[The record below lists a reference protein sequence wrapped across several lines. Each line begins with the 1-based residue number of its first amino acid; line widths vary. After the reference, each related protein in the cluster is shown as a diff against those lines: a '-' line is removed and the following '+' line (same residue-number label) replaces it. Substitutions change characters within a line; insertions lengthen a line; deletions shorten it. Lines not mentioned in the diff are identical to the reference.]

1 MNLLIKN
8 CKIADIET
16 GTYGNGDIYAAGGK
30 IIVTGDRFAVVDNN
44 LRTINAEG
52 RYAVPGLINLHA
64 HLFGSGVPSKALGKG
79 EEQDKLVK
87 FIHSALG
94 GFVLRRIVAKSA
106 RQQLMSGVTT
116 VRCVGDFDYSD
127 VRLRD
132 KINAG
137 KKGARLICC
146 GPAITAPG
154 GHGDGTFAVTPDGE
168 EALRAEVRRHAE
180 KKVDWIKICV
190 TGGVTD
196 ASKEGE
202 PGEVKMTLAQIEAVC
217 DEAHKLGLKVA
228 AHVQS
233 PAGMELAVRGGIDTC
248 EHGAPM
254 TDEVAAMLKERGG
267 AVVTTFSP
275 ALPLAEL
282 DPEVTKL
289 NELCRTNTRAALAQ
303 MTECAKQAKEKE
315 IPVGLGTD
323 SSCPLCTQYDMWR
336 EMEYFVRE
344 TGASRAETLRAATLG
359 NAGIL
364 GMADEL
370 GSLDAGKT
378 ADFVLL
384 DEDPLQSFET
394 FRRPFLVVKEGKA
407 YKGKPGKYAYV
418 ERELD
423 KLLAK

>member
-137 KKGARLICC
+137 KKGARLI
-146 GPAITAPG
+146 
-154 GHGDGTFAVTPDGE
+154 
-168 EALRAEVRRHAE
+168 
-180 KKVDWIKICV
+180 
-190 TGGVTD
+190 
-196 ASKEGE
+196 
-202 PGEVKMTLAQIEAVC
+202 
-217 DEAHKLGLKVA
+217 
-228 AHVQS
+228 
-233 PAGMELAVRGGIDTC
+233 
-248 EHGAPM
+248 
-254 TDEVAAMLKERGG
+254 
-267 AVVTTFSP
+267 
-275 ALPLAEL
+275 
-282 DPEVTKL
+282 
-289 NELCRTNTRAALAQ
+289 
-303 MTECAKQAKEKE
+303 
-315 IPVGLGTD
+315 
-323 SSCPLCTQYDMWR
+323 
-336 EMEYFVRE
+336 
-344 TGASRAETLRAATLG
+344 
-359 NAGIL
+359 
-364 GMADEL
+364 
-370 GSLDAGKT
+370 
-378 ADFVLL
+378 
-384 DEDPLQSFET
+384 
-394 FRRPFLVVKEGKA
+394 
-407 YKGKPGKYAYV
+407 
-418 ERELD
+418 
-423 KLLAK
+423 